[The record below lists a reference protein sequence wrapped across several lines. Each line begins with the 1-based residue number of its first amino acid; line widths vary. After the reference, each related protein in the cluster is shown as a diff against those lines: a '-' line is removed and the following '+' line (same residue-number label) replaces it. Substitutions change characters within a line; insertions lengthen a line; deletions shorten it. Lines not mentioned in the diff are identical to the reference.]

1 VVLALALT
9 GCQARGAAEEPA
21 AGAVAV
27 AVAEILTAPAV
38 DPDGIVFSVALR
50 NDSAEPAVISEV
62 TAVADEGVGVDIL
75 GASTCQHGCAGAL
88 PWREAEAM
96 MERSIEWPE
105 EFAVPAESAVRAGQ
119 AAVVKVVMRVYV
131 QTPAAQRRLEHS
143 CLFVR
148 ELHVRVGD
156 QPPQRLGNRHADFVV
171 ALDSPDPGVPSRC
184 PLSSWAN

>member
-1 VVLALALT
+1 VVLAVALT
-9 GCQARGAAEEPA
+9 GCQAGGAADERDA
-21 AGAVAV
+21 SAL
-27 AVAEILTAPAV
+27 AVAEVLTAPAV

-50 NDSAEPAVISEV
+50 NDSAEPVTVSEV
-62 TAVADEGVGVDIL
+62 TAVADDGVGVEIL
-75 GASTCQHGCAGAL
+75 GASTCRHGCSGAL
-88 PWREAEAM
+88 PWRDAEPM
-96 MERSIEWPE
+96 MERSIEWPD
-105 EFAVPAESAVRAGQ
+105 EFTVPAESDVRDGQ

-131 QTPAAQRRLEHS
+131 QTPAAQRHLEHS

-171 ALDSPDPGVPSRC
+171 AIDRPDPGTPSRC

>member
-9 GCQARGAAEEPA
+9 GCQAGGAADERDA
-21 AGAVAV
+21 SAL
-27 AVAEILTAPAV
+27 AVAEVLTAPAV
-38 DPDGIVFSVALR
+38 DRDGIVFSVALR
-50 NDSAEPAVISEV
+50 NDSTEPAVISEV
-62 TAVADEGVGVDIL
+62 TAVADEGVGVEIL
-75 GASTCQHGCAGAL
+75 GASTCRHGCAGAL
-88 PWREAEAM
+88 PWRDAEPM

-105 EFAVPAESAVRAGQ
+105 QFTVPPESDVRDGE

-131 QTPAAQRRLEHS
+131 QTPAAQRHLEHS

-171 ALDSPDPGVPSRC
+171 ALDRPDPGTPSRC